1 MVQKSYE
8 PYNESMADWADF
20 RGQVQ
25 KSYSEVLIK
34 IHNFFMSTSHLLFVQ
49 FYVINDPQV
58 DFFLLFWKKYIFTYH
73 LFSN

>member
-34 IHNFFMSTSHLLFVQ
+34 IH
-49 FYVINDPQV
+49 
-58 DFFLLFWKKYIFTYH
+58 
-73 LFSN
+73 